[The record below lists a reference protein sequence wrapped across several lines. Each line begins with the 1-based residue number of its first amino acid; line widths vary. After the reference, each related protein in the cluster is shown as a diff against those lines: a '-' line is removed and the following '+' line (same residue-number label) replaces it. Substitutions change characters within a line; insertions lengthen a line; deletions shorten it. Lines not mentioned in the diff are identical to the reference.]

1 MMMIFWTSNTVL
13 FLMVLLTVAADKSS
27 SCNLV
32 KAFAFGY
39 VNYRGSD
46 VNSKNKFSAN
56 YSSSSNNNNNI
67 NWYASSYRGTT
78 GTTTTT
84 TTAAHSS
91 STPSELKRQKRRRK
105 NKTGRRI
112 GGRQRRHRYLQRKPQ
127 RTTKQNT
134 NPFLSWLPDE
144 EVYATTITSQIPYNF
159 FNKELVVRG
168 KITLGSS
175 IVRDQR
181 NQPWQ
186 IRAEFNCAH
195 GKNPRTRY
203 YPSHP
208 ETDLIRKVSG
218 LVNKN
223 NKDMTDPINTNS
235 AVSIAL
241 VYDEDEVYR
250 GEKNINSK
258 IILPIRGLQGS
269 NCSQKEI
276 YRGDKNKESRIVVTK
291 GSIRFK
297 NHSAEFQDG
306 CFTQHG
312 YGRNLATAGCGGVL
326 AEWPWN
332 QIVSACDNEGKLTV
346 VVDIE
351 YKLVPKSIPKILLE
365 RLQNYKVRYVE
376 YDEDEDNK

>member
-1 MMMIFWTSNTVL
+1 MMIFWTSNAVL
-13 FLMVLLTVAADKSS
+13 FLMVLLLVAADKSS

-46 VNSKNKFSAN
+46 VSSTKTISAN
-56 YSSSSNNNNNI
+56 YSSSSNNNNI
-67 NWYASSYRGTT
+67 NWYASSYRDTT

-84 TTAAHSS
+84 TAAAHSS
-91 STPSELKRQKRRRK
+91 SSPSELKRRKRRRK

-112 GGRQRRHRYLQRKPQ
+112 GGRQHRHRNLQRKPQ

-168 KITLGSS
+168 KTTLGSS

-181 NQPWQ
+181 NQPWT
-186 IRAEFNCAH
+186 ITVEFNCDH
-195 GKNPRTRY
+195 GSISRPSCY

-208 ETDLIRKVSG
+208 AADLIREVPG
-218 LVNKN
+218 LVDKN

-235 AVSIAL
+235 AVSICL
-241 VYDEDEVYR
+241 IYNEDEVYR
-250 GEKNINSK
+250 GENNINSK
-258 IILPIRGLQGS
+258 IILPIRKLQGS
-269 NCSQKEI
+269 NRRQKEI
-276 YRGDKNKESRIVVTK
+276 YRGEKNKESRIVVTK
-291 GSIRFK
+291 GSIRFR

-312 YGRNLATAGCGGVL
+312 YGSHLATAGRGGVL

-332 QIVSACDNEGKLTV
+332 QIVSACDHEGKLTV

-351 YKLVPKSIPKILLE
+351 YKLVPRSIPKIVLE